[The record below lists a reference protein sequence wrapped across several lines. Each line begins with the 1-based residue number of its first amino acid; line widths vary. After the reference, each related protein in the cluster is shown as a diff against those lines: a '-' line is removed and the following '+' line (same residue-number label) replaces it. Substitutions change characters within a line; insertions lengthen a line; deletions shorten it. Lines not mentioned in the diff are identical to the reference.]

1 MAQEE
6 QALPILPELYQK
18 TLEQLDLQ
26 SVCLDEVKACC
37 AREVAQ
43 DDQVD
48 VTLSARAEDHQGEK
62 RYLAFITYG
71 LRGER
76 DGEML
81 LEIEAKYR
89 LVFDSLE
96 PVPDGFFE
104 VFREF
109 NLRITTMPY
118 FRELVASVTGRM
130 EIPTLTLPY
139 AIYAGPSKGGEEQE
153 AAEPAETAEVE
164 TKKRARK
171 PKAAKT

>member
-1 MAQEE
+1 MTQ
-6 QALPILPELYQK
+6 PIQRTQIAPQLYQE

-37 AREVAQ
+37 ARETAQ
-43 DDQVD
+43 DGQVN
-48 VTLSARAEDHQGEK
+48 VSLSAEAEDRQAEK
-62 RYLAFITYG
+62 QYLAFITYS

-89 LVFDSLE
+89 LIFDAPV

-104 VFREF
+104 VFREL

-118 FRELVASVTGRM
+118 FRELVASMTGRM
-130 EIPTLTLPY
+130 GIPTLTLPY
-139 AIYAGPSKGGEEQE
+139 AIYAGPPDDGEEQE
-153 AAEPAETAEVE
+153 TIKTTDGA
-164 TKKRARK
+164 TKKRTRK
-171 PKAAKT
+171 PQTVKE